1 MERNEINRLLKTA
14 ISASVEA
21 GREILKIYSTD
32 FEVEKKGDNSPLT
45 IADMNSH
52 RIIVKY
58 LEKTRLHHDN
68 NIPILSEEGKDIP
81 YDKRKSWEYFWLV
94 DPLDGTKEF
103 IKRNGEFTVN
113 IALIHR
119 GRPKIGVIYIP
130 VRDTLYFSACGI
142 GAYKISQ
149 ASTEISI
156 LSYKIIQ
163 DNIDIKIHSLG
174 ILKNSLY
181 SEPEK
186 PIRIIGSRSHSTPLV
201 EDFIE
206 KIKTSFGKIE
216 FISAGSSLK
225 FCLIAEGR
233 AVIYPRFAPTMEWD
247 TAAGQAIVEEAG
259 GRVIDIETGTAL
271 KYNKKNLK
279 NPFFL
284 ATANLHEGLMNKLI
298 EILPRG
304 KE

>member
-1 MERNEINRLLKTA
+1 MDRDEINRLVTTA
-14 ISASVEA
+14 LSASVEA

-32 FEVEKKGDNSPLT
+32 FEIERKQDDSPLT

-58 LEKTRLHHDN
+58 LEETRLYHDN

-81 YDKRKSWEYFWLV
+81 YQERQGWEYFWLV

-142 GAYKISQ
+142 GAFKISR

-156 LSYKIIQ
+156 LSNII
-163 DNIDIKIHSLG
+163 NNTIDINIPSLS

-181 SEPEK
+181 TEPEE
-186 PIRIIGSRSHSTPLV
+186 PVRIIGSRSHSTPLV

-259 GRVIDIETGTAL
+259 GRVIDMETMTAL
-271 KYNKKNLK
+271 KYNKKSLK

-284 ATANLHEGLMNKLI
+284 ATANLHEDLI
-298 EILPRG
+298 NRLFEILPCR